1 MPHSR
6 KAHSRSGI
14 WLLGDRNIL
23 CHSIFVQVIQFD
35 VGNDVVRKQIT
46 MELRTL
52 YDSHHA
58 FIVRYFQ
65 VRSLLSELLWRT

>member
-1 MPHSR
+1 M
-6 KAHSRSGI
+6 
-14 WLLGDRNIL
+14 
-23 CHSIFVQVIQFD
+23 QVIQFD

-65 VRSLLSELLWRT
+65 VRPSMYHGV